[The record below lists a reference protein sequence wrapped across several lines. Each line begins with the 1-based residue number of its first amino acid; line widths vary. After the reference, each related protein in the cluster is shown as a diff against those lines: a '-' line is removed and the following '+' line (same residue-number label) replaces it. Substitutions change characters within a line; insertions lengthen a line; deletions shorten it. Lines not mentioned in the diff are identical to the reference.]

1 MRALKGT
8 SGTMESLNKSG
19 RPRLLSDI
27 PEIDSEVSQLQHAG
41 PPGSPHSSTEQQDSA
56 ANSSQPLVQAAAA
69 DDDDDGKSSLPSP
82 STLPSTLPKKPP
94 PPAASSFIA
103 RGRRLPRHH
112 RYPFLKFPREL
123 QQFSKP
129 AMDSPSASAP
139 PSLSAERPVDYS
151 SSPSSGDCG
160 GASLARTSGASDIL
174 PISSSADERSIPV
187 SHSSSESDIH
197 ITSTPIFNHGR
208 EPYTSD
214 YQPAAQ
220 TGKLNRK
227 HLSYLSLLRMGHN

>member
-56 ANSSQPLVQAAAA
+56 ANSSQPLVQAA

>member
-56 ANSSQPLVQAAAA
+56 ANSSQPLVQAA
-69 DDDDDGKSSLPSP
+69 DDDNDGKSSLPSP

-151 SSPSSGDCG
+151 TSPSSGDCG

-197 ITSTPIFNHGR
+197 ITSTPVFDHGR

>member
-1 MRALKGT
+1 VRALKGT
-8 SGTMESLNKSG
+8 TGTMESLNKSG

-27 PEIDSEVSQLQHAG
+27 PEIDSEVSQSQHAG

-56 ANSSQPLVQAAAA
+56 ANSSQPLVPAAN
-69 DDDDDGKSSLPSP
+69 DDGKSSLPSP

-103 RGRRLPRHH
+103 RGRRLPRRI
-112 RYPFLKFPREL
+112 RYPFLKVPREL
-123 QQFSKP
+123 QQFTKP

-139 PSLSAERPVDYS
+139 PSLRAERPVDYS

-160 GASLARTSGASDIL
+160 GASLARASGASDIL
-174 PISSSADERSIPV
+174 SISSSADEGNIPV
-187 SHSSSESDIH
+187 SHTSSESDIH
-197 ITSTPIFNHGR
+197 ITSPPIFNHGR

-214 YQPAAQ
+214 YQPAVQ

-227 HLSYLSLLRMGHN
+227 HVSYLSLPRMGHN